1 MIYTID
7 SSSHV
12 PAYLQLYR
20 LFVRDITSG
29 VYPCGSKLPSKRTIT
44 DDVGVSVITVEHA
57 LSLLCDEGY
66 IESRERSGYYV
77 IYREGDF
84 LTDPVHSSKNSIDTA
99 AGSRSKTSNTL
110 PTANEGS
117 VQKHTHTTRNGDFPF
132 TILAKTMRKVLL
144 DKSESIL
151 VKSPNQGSEELREE
165 ISGYLARSRG
175 IFADP
180 EQIVIGA
187 GAEYLYG
194 LIAQLLGRDHIYATE
209 DPCYNKI
216 EKVYESLG
224 IRCDHITLT
233 SEGLYSPELAATKAH
248 VLHVTPFNSF
258 PSGISVGISKK
269 KEYLRWADAHNGI
282 IIEDNYDSELTVS
295 SKAEDTLF
303 SMSGGKRVIY
313 LNTFSKTIAPSLRVG
328 YMLLPADLL
337 ETFKEKLG
345 FYSCTVPLFEQ
356 FVLAELLRSGDFE
369 RHINRVR
376 RKKRQSHAIFHE
388 AASLRPSTK
397 VL

>member
-1 MIYTID
+1 MNYIID
-7 SSSHV
+7 TNSHI

-20 LFVRDITSG
+20 LFIRDITSG
-29 VYPCGSKLPSKRTIT
+29 VYPYMTKLPSKRTIAN
-44 DDVGVSVITVEHA
+44 DVCISVITAEHA

-77 IYREGDF
+77 IYREDDF
-84 LTDPVHSSKNSIDTA
+84 LNDSVHSPSVSHNNAYVSNPIDDTHSTQSA
-99 AGSRSKTSNTL
+99 QSNR
-110 PTANEGS
+110 AEN
-117 VQKHTHTTRNGDFPF
+117 FPF
-132 TILAKTMRKVLL
+132 SVIARTMRKVLL

-151 VKSPNQGSEELREE
+151 VKSPNRGSEELRSE
-165 ISGYLARSRG
+165 ICHYLARSRG
-175 IFADP
+175 IFVGP
-180 EQIVIGA
+180 EQVVIGA

-194 LIAQLLGRDHIYATE
+194 LIAQLLGRDQIYAIE

-216 EKVYESLG
+216 SHVYNALG
-224 IRCDHITLT
+224 IKCDPLLLT
-233 SEGLYSPELAATKAH
+233 PEGISSASLAATKAH
-248 VLHVTPFNSF
+248 VIHVTPFNSF

-269 KEYLRWADAHNGI
+269 KEYLRWAASRGGV

-303 SMSGGKRVIY
+303 SMSNGDHVIY

-328 YMLLPADLL
+328 YMLLPTELL
-337 ETFKEKLG
+337 NSFTEKLG

-369 RHINRVR
+369 RHINRIR
-376 RKKRQSHAIFHE
+376 RKKRVLLYSRTTDQQSPTSHN
-388 AASLRPSTK
+388 PSR
-397 VL
+397 

>member
-99 AGSRSKTSNTL
+99 AGSRGKTSNTL
-110 PTANEGS
+110 PTADEGS
-117 VQKHTHTTRNGDFPF
+117 VQKHTHNTHNGDFPF

-209 DPCYNKI
+209 DP
-216 EKVYESLG
+216 
-224 IRCDHITLT
+224 
-233 SEGLYSPELAATKAH
+233 
-248 VLHVTPFNSF
+248 
-258 PSGISVGISKK
+258 
-269 KEYLRWADAHNGI
+269 
-282 IIEDNYDSELTVS
+282 
-295 SKAEDTLF
+295 
-303 SMSGGKRVIY
+303 
-313 LNTFSKTIAPSLRVG
+313 
-328 YMLLPADLL
+328 
-337 ETFKEKLG
+337 
-345 FYSCTVPLFEQ
+345 
-356 FVLAELLRSGDFE
+356 
-369 RHINRVR
+369 
-376 RKKRQSHAIFHE
+376 
-388 AASLRPSTK
+388 
-397 VL
+397 

>member
-20 LFVRDITSG
+20 LLVRDITTG
-29 VYPCGSKLPSKRTIT
+29 VYPRGSKLPSKRTIT
-44 DDVGVSVITVEHA
+44 SEVGVSVITVEHA

-66 IESRERSGYYV
+66 IESRERSGYFV
-77 IYREGDF
+77 IYSEDDF
-84 LTDPVHSSKNSIDTA
+84 LTDPSHKHLTESQPGKSSQSPAFPDREKFKSPKV
-99 AGSRSKTSNTL
+99 SKDIN
-110 PTANEGS
+110 GS
-117 VQKHTHTTRNGDFPF
+117 VYDPVFTNEHPQPQIGDFPF
-132 TILAKTMRKVLL
+132 SVIARTMRKVLL

-151 VKSPNQGSEELREE
+151 VKSPSQGSEELREE
-165 ISGYLARSRG
+165 ICRYLARSRG
-175 IFADP
+175 IFVTP
-180 EQIVIGA
+180 GQVIIGA

-194 LIAQLLGRDHIYATE
+194 LIAQLLGNEHIYAIE

-216 EKVYESLG
+216 PKVYRSFG
-224 IRCDHITLT
+224 IKCDPITLT
-233 SEGLYSPELAATKAH
+233 PEGLSTAELTITNAR

-269 KEYLRWADAHNGI
+269 KEYLHWAAASEGI

-303 SMSGGKRVIY
+303 SMSGGSRVIY

-328 YMLLPADLL
+328 YMLLPSDLL
-337 ETFKEKLG
+337 EVFTEKLG

-356 FVLAELLRSGDFE
+356 YVLAELLRSGDFE

-376 RKKRQSHAIFHE
+376 RKKRSM
-388 AASLRPSTK
+388 T
-397 VL
+397 V

>member
-1 MIYTID
+1 MLYSID
-7 SSSHV
+7 RSSHE
-12 PAYLQLYR
+12 PAYLQLYHM
-20 LFVRDITSG
+20 LVRDITSG
-29 VYPCGSKLPSKRTIT
+29 VYPRDKKLPSKRTIS
-44 DDVGVSVITVEHA
+44 DDVGISVITVEHA
-57 LSLLCDEGY
+57 LSLLVDEGY
-66 IESRERSGYYV
+66 IEARERSGYYV
-77 IYREGDF
+77 IYREDDF
-84 LTDPVHSSKNSIDTA
+84 LTDASHKKENTGLSVKTPVCTESVPQ
-99 AGSRSKTSNTL
+99 KT
-110 PTANEGS
+110 
-117 VQKHTHTTRNGDFPF
+117 GDFPF
-132 TILAKTMRKVLL
+132 SVIARTMRKVLL

-151 VKSPNQGSEELREE
+151 VKSPNEGCNELREE
-165 ISGYLARSRG
+165 ICRYLARSRG
-175 IFADP
+175 IFVSP
-180 EQIVIGA
+180 EQVVIGA

-216 EKVYESLG
+216 EKVYESFG

-269 KEYLRWADAHNGI
+269 KEYLHWAETHNGI

-295 SKAEDTLF
+295 SKEEDTLF
-303 SMSGGKRVIY
+303 SVSGGKRVIY

-337 ETFKEKLG
+337 ETFREKLG

-356 FVLAELLRSGDFE
+356 YVLAELLRSGDFE

-388 AASLRPSTK
+388 AESVHRSATPKCNQSSDMQSD
-397 VL
+397 

>member
-20 LFVRDITSG
+20 LLVRDITAG
-29 VYPCGSKLPSKRTIT
+29 VYPRGSKLPSKRTIT
-44 DDVGVSVITVEHA
+44 DEVGVSVITVEHA

-66 IESRERSGYYV
+66 IESRERSGYFV
-77 IYREGDF
+77 IYREDDF
-84 LTDPVHSSKNSIDTA
+84 LTDPVHTAKTKDTETLKDSEGTGLFASRPDAVKDVKATDNSRI
-99 AGSRSKTSNTL
+99 
-110 PTANEGS
+110 
-117 VQKHTHTTRNGDFPF
+117 GDFPF
-132 TILAKTMRKVLL
+132 STLAKTMRKVLL

-151 VKSPNQGSEELREE
+151 VRSPSQGSSELREE
-165 ISGYLARSRG
+165 ICHYLARSRG
-175 IFADP
+175 ISVSP
-180 EQIVIGA
+180 EQVIIGA

-194 LIAQLLGRDHIYATE
+194 LIAQLLGSEHVYAIE

-216 EKVYESLG
+216 PKVYESFG
-224 IRCDHITLT
+224 IKCDPITLT
-233 SEGLYSPELAATKAH
+233 PEGLSSAELSRTKAH

-269 KEYLRWADAHNGI
+269 KEYLRWAAAAEGI
-282 IIEDNYDSELTVS
+282 IVEDNYDSELTVS

-303 SMSGGKRVIY
+303 SMSGGSRVIY

-328 YMLLPADLL
+328 YMLLPTDLL
-337 ETFKEKLG
+337 EMFTEKLG

-356 FVLAELLRSGDFE
+356 YVLAELLRSGDFE
-369 RHINRVR
+369 RHVNRVR
-376 RKKRQSHAIFHE
+376 RKKRSM
-388 AASLRPSTK
+388 T
-397 VL
+397 V